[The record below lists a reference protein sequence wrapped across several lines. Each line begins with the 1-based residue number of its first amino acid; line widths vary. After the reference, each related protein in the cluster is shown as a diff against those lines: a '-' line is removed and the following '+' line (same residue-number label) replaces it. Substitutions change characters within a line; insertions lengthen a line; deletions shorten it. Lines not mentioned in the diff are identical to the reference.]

1 MGHRSWRSLGT
12 AGRLGVAVAAS
23 AVLLA
28 ACGSS
33 SGGAGGAPASS
44 TAASTS
50 AAVAMVETHSGP
62 MGTYLTD
69 STGRTLYDFVSDTS
83 TSSSCSG
90 QCVQF
95 WPPLT
100 TTGAPTASGGATA
113 SLLGTITRT
122 DGTLQVTY
130 NGHPLYYFKE
140 DTAAGDTKGQG
151 VDGFGAKW
159 WLVNAA
165 GSSITTSGA
174 STSSTK
180 PTSKPST
187 KPATPKPA
195 KSSSSSGAGG
205 GWA

>member
-1 MGHRSWRSLGT
+1 V
-12 AGRLGVAVAAS
+12 AVAVAAS

-33 SGGAGGAPASS
+33 SGGAGGASANSS
-44 TAASTS
+44 AASTS
-50 AAVAMVETHSGP
+50 SPVAMVETHSGP
-62 MGTYLTD
+62 TGTYLTD
-69 STGRTLYDFVSDTS
+69 SAGRTLYDFVSDTP

-100 TTGAPTASGGATA
+100 TTGAPTASGTAKAT
-113 SLLGTITRT
+113 LLGTITRT
-122 DGTLQVTY
+122 DGTMQVTY

-165 GSSITTSGA
+165 GSSITTSA
-174 STSSTK
+174 SSSTSS
-180 PTSKPST
+180 PKPST
-187 KPATPKPA
+187 KPSSKPSTPKPA
-195 KSSSSSGAGG
+195 TSSSSSSGAGG